1 MIRKTLGM
9 ISVFSSVLRLSMS
22 CPGECSMCIMERVCP
37 AALGCYV
44 LYVAVRSLGLKYIL
58 VQLSLFISRLE
69 SKSWSNG
76 VVPSGVL
83 KFLTIIVLSVSP
95 FRSMSIWSVYLGILI
110 LGAYIFRIGI
120 SCWWTE
126 LLSLYNDLVCFF
138 LQFWFKVCFFSYKYS
153 YLCFLSASIF
163 MEYLFLSHFVSLKLL
178 WVSYRPLMTGSRF
191 SVHPRILYLLIGKFN
206 LFTFTSSNCCWI
218 RT

>member
-1 MIRKTLGM
+1 MIRKDTGHDCIFKCAKTFHVLSWRVFHVHHGE
-9 ISVFSSVLRLSMS
+9 SVSCCSWVLCSVCGCQVPGSKVYSS
-22 CPGECSMCIMERVCP
+22 P
-37 AALGCYV
+37 A
-44 LYVAVRSLGLKYIL
+44 
-58 VQLSLFISRLE
+58 SLFISRLE

-138 LQFWFKVCFFSYKYS
+138 YSFGLKSVFFLVYTVISA
-153 YLCFLSASIF
+153 SASIF

-191 SVHPRILYLLIGKFN
+191 SVP
-206 LFTFTSSNCCWI
+206 SNDFVPFDWKI
-218 RT
+218 QSVYIYIK